1 MNKTIYVL
9 IHSPLVGTLTWTLV
23 AEEMRQRG
31 LRVILPT
38 LNDAPDS
45 EDAFWKQ
52 HAESVS
58 QVLAGIH
65 KDVSVTLI
73 GHSGAGPL
81 LPVIRGSIPN
91 PVQAYVFVDA
101 GLPRDNATRLDLM
114 KAEDADWATEFQN
127 YLEGGGR
134 FPNWSSDDLREI
146 LPDENL
152 RNQLVADLHPRGLDF
167 FSEPI
172 PVFDGWPDA
181 SCAYISF
188 SAPYQQARLEA
199 QRMGWYTEEVDRGHF
214 HMLVDPP
221 AVTELILDAINKIVP
236 TSHE

>member
-1 MNKTIYVL
+1 
-9 IHSPLVGTLTWTLV
+9 
-23 AEEMRQRG
+23 
-31 LRVILPT
+31 
-38 LNDAPDS
+38 
-45 EDAFWKQ
+45 
-52 HAESVS
+52 
-58 QVLAGIH
+58 
-65 KDVSVTLI
+65 
-73 GHSGAGPL
+73 L
-81 LPVIRGSIPN
+81 LPVIRSSIRN
-91 PVQAYVFVDA
+91 PIQAYVFVDA

-134 FPNWSSDDLREI
+134 FPNWSREDLREI

-172 PVFDGWPDA
+172 PVFEGWPDA
-181 SCAYISF
+181 PCIYICF
-188 SAPYQQARLEA
+188 SAPYEKALLRARKA
-199 QRMGWYTEEVDRGHF
+199 GWTTYELDASHF

-221 AVTELILDAINKIVP
+221 AVTELILNAINKIVP